1 MLLCAAFGG
10 VGRSRLAKARAL
22 RLAAGAATP
31 SAMGCPSDPS
41 VFCLGVRLSDLA
53 YGDRG
58 IPGLIPPN
66 ATLYLEVTLI
76 AIH

>member
-1 MLLCAAFGG
+1 MA
-10 VGRSRLAKARAL
+10 
-22 RLAAGAATP
+22 
-31 SAMGCPSDPS
+31 DY
-41 VFCLGVRLSDLA
+41 A

>member
-1 MLLCAAFGG
+1 
-10 VGRSRLAKARAL
+10 
-22 RLAAGAATP
+22 
-31 SAMGCPSDPS
+31 MGCPSDPS